1 MTKKKMVLA
10 LLVLFS
16 LIAGIWLYIRFSTES
31 YYKQFTDYSGK
42 AKIDDYE
49 MIADGAGII
58 THWKSTDPKEDRL
71 MREYGSY
78 YYFDPVRVGSKHIL
92 HMNVKFRENF
102 YYRTT
107 PPEKDEYWTVSVYKV
122 NGERLKEEKEIDL
135 FKVVEQ
141 FDPDYIPTE
150 LGSVYS
156 WNGRELVS
164 LQIRST
170 KDNSVRKMMYLNLD
184 TRKLERNETLEN
196 DHQRKPI
203 PDFNVPIDREKSS
216 IEELKFFKNWF
227 SIDPKDLSKTQFK
240 KSSKAYKLL
249 NQKDTKVIVIKPQNS
264 ADQYARS
271 IAVFE
276 LFMKKGVNLYQDV
289 TIPAEVSK
297 DGQVHTTQT
306 KEEFDRYYDL
316 EKARKVYLEIDLSK
330 KYKGQER

>member
-1 MTKKKMVLA
+1 MRNSKRKIMIILIIIVLSC
-10 LLVLFS
+10 F
-16 LIAGIWLYIRFSTES
+16 GIWFGIRFSTES
-31 YYKQFTDYSGK
+31 YYKQFHEYSGK

-92 HMNVKFRENF
+92 HMNMKLREDL
-102 YYRTT
+102 YYQKKR
-107 PPEKDEYWTVSVYKV
+107 PSKDEYWTISIYKV
-122 NGERLKEEKEIDL
+122 ESQKLKEEKEIDL
-135 FKVVEQ
+135 FKVVEAY
-141 FDPDYIPTE
+141 DPNYVPTE

-156 WNGRELVS
+156 WNGRELVA
-164 LQIRST
+164 LQIRSI
-170 KDNSVRKMMYLNLD
+170 KDDSIRKMMYLNLD

-196 DHQRKPI
+196 DYHRKPV
-203 PDFNVPIDREKSS
+203 PDFNAPIDRDKSS
-216 IEELKFFKNWF
+216 IKELKFFGNWF

-306 KEEFDRYYDL
+306 KEEFDQYYDL
-316 EKARKVYLEIDLSK
+316 EKARKAYHESN
-330 KYKGQER
+330 

>member
-1 MTKKKMVLA
+1 MTKKKMMLA
-10 LLVLFS
+10 LLVLLS
-16 LIAGIWLYIRFSTES
+16 LIGGIWLYIRFSTES
-31 YYKQFTDYSGK
+31 YYKQFQDYSGK

-240 KSSKAYKLL
+240 KSSKAYQLL
-249 NQKDTKVIVIKPQNS
+249 KEKDTKVIVIKPQNS
-264 ADQYARS
+264 ADQYSRS
-271 IAVFE
+271 ISVFE
-276 LFMKKGVNLYQDV
+276 LFMKKGMNLYHDV
-289 TIPAEVSK
+289 TIPAELSR
-297 DGQVHTTQT
+297 DGQTHTTQT
-306 KEEFDRYYDL
+306 KEEFDHYYDL
-316 EKARKVYLEIDLSK
+316 EKAHKVYNEID
-330 KYKGQER
+330 

>member
-1 MTKKKMVLA
+1 MKMTKKKMMLA
-10 LLVLFS
+10 LLVLLS
-16 LIAGIWLYIRFSTES
+16 LIGGIWLYIRFSTES
-31 YYKQFTDYSGK
+31 YYKQFQDYSGK

-122 NGERLKEEKEIDL
+122 NGERLKEEKELDL

-289 TIPAEVSK
+289 TIPAELSR
-297 DGQVHTTQT
+297 DGQTHTTQT
-306 KEEFDRYYDL
+306 KEEFDHYYDL
-316 EKARKVYLEIDLSK
+316 EKAHKVYNEID
-330 KYKGQER
+330 

>member
-78 YYFDPVRVGSKHIL
+78 YYFDPITVGSKHIL

-122 NGERLKEEKEIDL
+122 NGERLKEEKELDL

-203 PDFNVPIDREKSS
+203 PDFNAPIDREKSS

-289 TIPAEVSK
+289 TIPAELSR
-297 DGQVHTTQT
+297 DGQTHTTQT
-306 KEEFDRYYDL
+306 KEEFDHYYDL
-316 EKARKVYLEIDLSK
+316 EKAHKVYNEID
-330 KYKGQER
+330 

>member
-16 LIAGIWLYIRFSTES
+16 LIGGIWLYIRFSTES

-78 YYFDPVRVGSKHIL
+78 YYFDPIRVGSKHIL

-122 NGERLKEEKEIDL
+122 NGERLKEEKELDL

-289 TIPAEVSK
+289 TIPAELSR
-297 DGQVHTTQT
+297 DGQTHTTQT
-306 KEEFDRYYDL
+306 KEEFDHYYDL
-316 EKARKVYLEIDLSK
+316 EKAHKVYNEID
-330 KYKGQER
+330 

>member
-78 YYFDPVRVGSKHIL
+78 YYFDPIRVGSKHIL

-122 NGERLKEEKEIDL
+122 NGERLKEEKELDL

-203 PDFNVPIDREKSS
+203 PDFNVPINREKSS

-240 KSSKAYKLL
+240 KSSKVYKLL

-297 DGQVHTTQT
+297 DGQVHTTQA
-306 KEEFDRYYDL
+306 KEEFDQYYDV
-316 EKARKVYLEIDLSK
+316 EKARKVYNETD
-330 KYKGQER
+330 

>member
-1 MTKKKMVLA
+1 VKMTKKKMVLA

-78 YYFDPVRVGSKHIL
+78 YYFDPIRVGSKHIL

-122 NGERLKEEKEIDL
+122 NGERLKEEKELDL

-203 PDFNVPIDREKSS
+203 PDFNAPIDREKSS

-289 TIPAEVSK
+289 TIPAELSR
-297 DGQVHTTQT
+297 DGQTHTTQT
-306 KEEFDRYYDL
+306 KEEFDHYYDL
-316 EKARKVYLEIDLSK
+316 EKAHKVYNEID
-330 KYKGQER
+330 

>member
-78 YYFDPVRVGSKHIL
+78 YYFDPIRVGSKHIL

-122 NGERLKEEKEIDL
+122 NGERLKEEKELDL

-271 IAVFE
+271 ISVFE
-276 LFMKKGVNLYQDV
+276 LFMKKGMNLYHDV
-289 TIPAEVSK
+289 TIPAELSR
-297 DGQVHTTQT
+297 DGQTHTTQT
-306 KEEFDRYYDL
+306 KEEFDHYYDL
-316 EKARKVYLEIDLSK
+316 EKAHKVYNEID
-330 KYKGQER
+330 

>member
-1 MTKKKMVLA
+1 MTKKKMMLA
-10 LLVLFS
+10 LLVLLS
-16 LIAGIWLYIRFSTES
+16 LIGGIWLYIRFSTES
-31 YYKQFTDYSGK
+31 YYKQFQDYSGK

-289 TIPAEVSK
+289 TIPAELSR
-297 DGQVHTTQT
+297 DGQTHTTQT
-306 KEEFDRYYDL
+306 KEEFDHYYDL
-316 EKARKVYLEIDLSK
+316 EKAHKVYNEID
-330 KYKGQER
+330 

>member
-1 MTKKKMVLA
+1 MTKKKMMLA
-10 LLVLFS
+10 LLVLLS
-16 LIAGIWLYIRFSTES
+16 LIGGIWLYVRFSTES

-203 PDFNVPIDREKSS
+203 PDFNVPINREKSS

-240 KSSKAYKLL
+240 KSSKVYKLL

-264 ADQYARS
+264 ADQYAKS

-297 DGQVHTTQT
+297 DGQVHTTQA
-306 KEEFDRYYDL
+306 KEEFDQYYDV
-316 EKARKVYLEIDLSK
+316 EKARKVYNETD
-330 KYKGQER
+330 

>member
-1 MTKKKMVLA
+1 MKMTKKKMMLA
-10 LLVLFS
+10 LLVLLS
-16 LIAGIWLYIRFSTES
+16 LIGGIWLYIRFSTES
-31 YYKQFTDYSGK
+31 YYKQFQDYSGK

-276 LFMKKGVNLYQDV
+276 LFMKKGVNLYRDA
-289 TIPAEVSK
+289 TIPAELSK

-306 KEEFDRYYDL
+306 KEELDQYYDL
-316 EKARKVYLEIDLSK
+316 EKARKIYNEID
-330 KYKGQER
+330 

>member
-1 MTKKKMVLA
+1 MTKKKMMLA
-10 LLVLFS
+10 LLVLLS
-16 LIAGIWLYIRFSTES
+16 LIGGIWLYVRFSTES

-78 YYFDPVRVGSKHIL
+78 YYFDPIRVGSKQIL

-203 PDFNVPIDREKSS
+203 PDFNVPINREKSS

-240 KSSKAYKLL
+240 KSSKVYKLL

-276 LFMKKGVNLYQDV
+276 LFMKKGVNLYQNV

-316 EKARKVYLEIDLSK
+316 EKASKAYHEID
-330 KYKGQER
+330 

>member
-1 MTKKKMVLA
+1 MTKKKMMLA
-10 LLVLFS
+10 LLVLLS
-16 LIAGIWLYIRFSTES
+16 LIGGIWLYIRFSTES
-31 YYKQFTDYSGK
+31 YYKQFQDYSGK

-78 YYFDPVRVGSKHIL
+78 YYFDPIRVGSKHIL

-122 NGERLKEEKEIDL
+122 NGERLKEEKELDL

-289 TIPAEVSK
+289 TIPAELSR
-297 DGQVHTTQT
+297 DGQTHTTQT
-306 KEEFDRYYDL
+306 KEEFDHYYDL
-316 EKARKVYLEIDLSK
+316 EKAHKVYNEID
-330 KYKGQER
+330 

>member
-1 MTKKKMVLA
+1 MTKKKMMLA
-10 LLVLFS
+10 LLVLLS
-16 LIAGIWLYIRFSTES
+16 LIGGIWLYIRFSTES
-31 YYKQFTDYSGK
+31 YYKQFQEYSGK

-78 YYFDPVRVGSKHIL
+78 YYFDPIRVGSKQIL

-203 PDFNVPIDREKSS
+203 PDFNVPINREKSS

-240 KSSKAYKLL
+240 KSSKVYKLL

-297 DGQVHTTQT
+297 DGQVHTTQA
-306 KEEFDRYYDL
+306 KEEFDQYYDV
-316 EKARKVYLEIDLSK
+316 EKARKVYNETD
-330 KYKGQER
+330 

>member
-1 MTKKKMVLA
+1 MRNRKRKLMIILIIIVLSC
-10 LLVLFS
+10 F
-16 LIAGIWLYIRFSTES
+16 GIWFGIRFSTES

-249 NQKDTKVIVIKPQNS
+249 KEKDTKVIVIKPQNS
-264 ADQYARS
+264 ADQYARC

-297 DGQVHTTQT
+297 DGQVHTTNT

-316 EKARKVYLEIDLSK
+316 EKASKAYLESN
-330 KYKGQER
+330 

>member
-1 MTKKKMVLA
+1 MTKKKMMLA
-10 LLVLFS
+10 LLVLLS
-16 LIAGIWLYIRFSTES
+16 LIGGIWLYIRFSTES
-31 YYKQFTDYSGK
+31 YYKQFQEYSGK

-49 MIADGAGII
+49 MIADGAGMI

-78 YYFDPVRVGSKHIL
+78 YYFDPIRIGSKHIL

-122 NGERLKEEKEIDL
+122 NGERLKEEKELDL

-289 TIPAEVSK
+289 TIPAELSR
-297 DGQVHTTQT
+297 DGQTHTTQT
-306 KEEFDRYYDL
+306 KEEFDHYYDL
-316 EKARKVYLEIDLSK
+316 EKAHKVYNEID
-330 KYKGQER
+330 

>member
-1 MTKKKMVLA
+1 MKMTKKKMVLA

-58 THWKSTDPKEDRL
+58 THWESTDPKEDRL

-78 YYFDPVRVGSKHIL
+78 YYFDPIRVGSKHIL

-122 NGERLKEEKEIDL
+122 NGERLKEEKELDL

-289 TIPAEVSK
+289 TIPAELSR
-297 DGQVHTTQT
+297 DGQTHTTQT
-306 KEEFDRYYDL
+306 KEEFDHYYDL
-316 EKARKVYLEIDLSK
+316 EKAHKVYNEID
-330 KYKGQER
+330 

>member
-10 LLVLFS
+10 LRVLFS

-306 KEEFDRYYDL
+306 KEELDQYYDL
-316 EKARKVYLEIDLSK
+316 EKARKIYNEID
-330 KYKGQER
+330 

>member
-1 MTKKKMVLA
+1 MKMTKKKMVLA

-78 YYFDPVRVGSKHIL
+78 YYFDPIRVGSKHIL

-196 DHQRKPI
+196 DHQRKPV
-203 PDFNVPIDREKSS
+203 PAFNARLDREKSS

-306 KEEFDRYYDL
+306 KEELDQYYDL
-316 EKARKVYLEIDLSK
+316 EKARKIYNEID
-330 KYKGQER
+330 

>member
-1 MTKKKMVLA
+1 MKMTKKKMMLA
-10 LLVLFS
+10 LLVLLS
-16 LIAGIWLYIRFSTES
+16 LIGGIWLYIRFSTES
-31 YYKQFTDYSGK
+31 YYKQFQDYSGK

-240 KSSKAYKLL
+240 KSSKAYQLL
-249 NQKDTKVIVIKPQNS
+249 KEKDTKVIVIKPQNS
-264 ADQYARS
+264 ADQYSRS
-271 IAVFE
+271 ISVFE
-276 LFMKKGVNLYQDV
+276 LFMKKGMNLYHDV
-289 TIPAEVSK
+289 TIPAELSR
-297 DGQVHTTQT
+297 DGQTHTTQT
-306 KEEFDRYYDL
+306 KEEFDHYYDL
-316 EKARKVYLEIDLSK
+316 EKAHKVYNEID
-330 KYKGQER
+330 

>member
-1 MTKKKMVLA
+1 MKKTKKKMMLA

-16 LIAGIWLYIRFSTES
+16 LMGGIWLNVRFSTES

-42 AKIDDYE
+42 SKIDDYE

-78 YYFDPVRVGSKHIL
+78 YYFDPIRVGSKQIL

-240 KSSKAYKLL
+240 KSSKVYKLL

-297 DGQVHTTQT
+297 DGQVHTTQA
-306 KEEFDRYYDL
+306 KEEFDQYYDV
-316 EKARKVYLEIDLSK
+316 EKARKVYNETD
-330 KYKGQER
+330 

>member
-1 MTKKKMVLA
+1 MKMTKKKMVLA

-78 YYFDPVRVGSKHIL
+78 YYFDPIRVGSKHIL

-122 NGERLKEEKEIDL
+122 NGERLKEEKELDL

-203 PDFNVPIDREKSS
+203 PDFNAPIDREKSS

-289 TIPAEVSK
+289 TIPAELSR
-297 DGQVHTTQT
+297 DGQTHTTQT
-306 KEEFDRYYDL
+306 KEEFDHYYDL
-316 EKARKVYLEIDLSK
+316 EKAHKVYNEID
-330 KYKGQER
+330 

>member
-78 YYFDPVRVGSKHIL
+78 YYFDPIRVGSKHIL

-122 NGERLKEEKEIDL
+122 NGERLKEEKELDL

-196 DHQRKPI
+196 DHQRKPV
-203 PDFNVPIDREKSS
+203 PAFNARLDREKSS

-306 KEEFDRYYDL
+306 KEELDQYYDL
-316 EKARKVYLEIDLSK
+316 EKARKIYNEID
-330 KYKGQER
+330 

>member
-78 YYFDPVRVGSKHIL
+78 YYFDPIRVGSKHIL

-122 NGERLKEEKEIDL
+122 NGERLKEEKELDL

-184 TRKLERNETLEN
+184 TRKLEGNETLEN

-289 TIPAEVSK
+289 TIPAELSR
-297 DGQVHTTQT
+297 DGQTHTTQT
-306 KEEFDRYYDL
+306 KEEFDHYYDL
-316 EKARKVYLEIDLSK
+316 EKAHKVYNEID
-330 KYKGQER
+330 

>member
-1 MTKKKMVLA
+1 MTKKKMMLA
-10 LLVLFS
+10 LLVLLS
-16 LIAGIWLYIRFSTES
+16 LIGGIWLYVRFSTES

-78 YYFDPVRVGSKHIL
+78 YYFDPIRVGSKQIL

-203 PDFNVPIDREKSS
+203 PDFNVPINREKSS

-240 KSSKAYKLL
+240 KSSKVYKLL

-276 LFMKKGVNLYQDV
+276 LFMKKGVNLSQDV

-297 DGQVHTTQT
+297 DGQVHTTQA
-306 KEEFDRYYDL
+306 KEEFDQYYDV
-316 EKARKVYLEIDLSK
+316 EKARKVYNETD
-330 KYKGQER
+330 

>member
-1 MTKKKMVLA
+1 MKMTKKKMMLA
-10 LLVLFS
+10 LLVLLS
-16 LIAGIWLYIRFSTES
+16 LIGGIWLYIRFSTES
-31 YYKQFTDYSGK
+31 YYKQFQDYSGK

-107 PPEKDEYWTVSVYKV
+107 PPEKDEYWTVSVYMV

-216 IEELKFFKNWF
+216 IEELNFFKNWF

-240 KSSKAYKLL
+240 KSSKAYQLL
-249 NQKDTKVIVIKPQNS
+249 KQKDTKVIVIKPQNS

-276 LFMKKGVNLYQDV
+276 LFMKKGVNLYRDA
-289 TIPAEVSK
+289 TIPAELSK

-306 KEEFDRYYDL
+306 KEELDQYYDL
-316 EKARKVYLEIDLSK
+316 EKARKIYNEID
-330 KYKGQER
+330 

>member
-1 MTKKKMVLA
+1 MMLA
-10 LLVLFS
+10 LLVLLS
-16 LIAGIWLYIRFSTES
+16 LIGGIWLYVRFSTES

-78 YYFDPVRVGSKHIL
+78 YYFDPIRVGSKQIL

-203 PDFNVPIDREKSS
+203 PDFNVPINREKSS
-216 IEELKFFKNWF
+216 IEELNFFKNWF

-240 KSSKAYKLL
+240 KSSKVYKLL

-297 DGQVHTTQT
+297 DGQVHTTQA
-306 KEEFDRYYDL
+306 KEEFDQYYDV
-316 EKARKVYLEIDLSK
+316 EKARKVYNETD
-330 KYKGQER
+330 

>member
-1 MTKKKMVLA
+1 MTKKKMMLA
-10 LLVLFS
+10 LLVLLS

-78 YYFDPVRVGSKHIL
+78 YYFDPVRVGSKYIL

-203 PDFNVPIDREKSS
+203 PDFNVPINREKSS
-216 IEELKFFKNWF
+216 IEELNFFKNWF

-297 DGQVHTTQT
+297 DGQVHTTQA
-306 KEEFDRYYDL
+306 KEEFDQYYDV
-316 EKARKVYLEIDLSK
+316 EKARKVYNETD
-330 KYKGQER
+330 

>member
-1 MTKKKMVLA
+1 MTKKKMMLA
-10 LLVLFS
+10 LLVLLS
-16 LIAGIWLYIRFSTES
+16 LIGGIWLYIRFSTES
-31 YYKQFTDYSGK
+31 YYKQFQDYSGK

-216 IEELKFFKNWF
+216 IEELNFFKNWF

-240 KSSKAYKLL
+240 KSSKAYQLL
-249 NQKDTKVIVIKPQNS
+249 KQKDTKVIVIKPQNS

-276 LFMKKGVNLYQDV
+276 LFMKKGVNLYRDA
-289 TIPAEVSK
+289 TIPAELSK

-306 KEEFDRYYDL
+306 KEELDHYYDL
-316 EKARKVYLEIDLSK
+316 EKARKIYNEID
-330 KYKGQER
+330 

>member
-1 MTKKKMVLA
+1 MKMTKKKMVLA

-78 YYFDPVRVGSKHIL
+78 YYFDPIRVGSKHIL

-122 NGERLKEEKEIDL
+122 NGERLKEEKELDL

-289 TIPAEVSK
+289 TIPAELSR
-297 DGQVHTTQT
+297 DGQTHTTQT
-306 KEEFDRYYDL
+306 KEEFDHYYDL
-316 EKARKVYLEIDLSK
+316 EKAHKVYNEID
-330 KYKGQER
+330 